1 MLVLATLVLALVLVR
16 LAVRRRRLM
25 RCERCKRRVPF
36 DDVVYLPE
44 PPCGL
49 LVCLDCETKRS

>member
-1 MLVLATLVLALVLVR
+1 MLVLATLVLAFALVR
-16 LAVRRRRLM
+16 FAVRRRRLI
-25 RCERCKRRVPF
+25 RCERCKRRVRL